1 MRNESYSFDVFTIKS
16 LLPLLRLF
24 SVTSRCRS
32 SPVCVEILIVKRRYV
47 TLGNVVLDRVK
58 FLCLSFIETRMS
70 IIIQKFVIE
79 CPVGEKEKLLE

>member
-32 SPVCVEILIVKRRYV
+32 PPVCGEILIVKRRYV
-47 TLGNVVLDRVK
+47 TLVDVVLDRVK

-79 CPVGEKEKLLE
+79 CPVGGKEKLLE